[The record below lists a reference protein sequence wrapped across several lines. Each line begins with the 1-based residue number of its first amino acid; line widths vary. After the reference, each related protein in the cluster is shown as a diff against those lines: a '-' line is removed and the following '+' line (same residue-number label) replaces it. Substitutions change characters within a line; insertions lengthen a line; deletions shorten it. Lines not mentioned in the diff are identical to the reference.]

1 MILAFLLF
9 TYNIS
14 GTSRNFV
21 FVSIVNFKSLI
32 LSNSNAIVYKLTYF
46 MAIFSFC
53 TPWKY

>member
-21 FVSIVNFKSLI
+21 FVSIVNFKRLI

>member
-21 FVSIVNFKSLI
+21 FVSIVNFESLI